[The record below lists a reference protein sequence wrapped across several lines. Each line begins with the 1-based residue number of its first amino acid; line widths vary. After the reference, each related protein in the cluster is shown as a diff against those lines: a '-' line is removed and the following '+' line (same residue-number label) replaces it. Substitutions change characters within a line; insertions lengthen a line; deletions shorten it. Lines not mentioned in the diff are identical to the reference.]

1 MGSSIKS
8 NTALIGIVILLCAAL
23 IGLGWLMGSGNVL
36 AVDLNVQESTVESA
50 PPPAAT
56 KAPAPADE
64 ALAAPEQV
72 ERVATRLTVRGLQPV
87 TRTVPVGLDVPNAKE
102 TVTCTFVPVYVNEVF
117 AGYSYVV
124 GDKAYLSIQ
133 DYCSMIDFP
142 CTIDSQDAEHVVYT
156 AAEAPM
162 ELTAGGTSFTAN
174 GRYIEVKDGTPALDG
189 KILVPLDALEVV
201 FGAKASYDAEA
212 MSVAVDTSTKELLE
226 DGESYYARMDL
237 YWLSRIIYAE
247 ANGQPFDGMIGVGNV
262 VLNRVQS
269 PRFPD
274 TIEGVVFEPGQF
286 TPVDN
291 GSINNTPSEEAV
303 RAAQM
308 CLDGV
313 NTVGDSLFFLNP
325 SVADA
330 SWFNSALTY
339 VTTIGGHAFYS

>member
-1 MGSSIKS
+1 MKRKGRVLLA
-8 NTALIGIVILLCAAL
+8 ALLLWAVLLPLCAGAALAEEPAAGAPEELRDVRVFVDGLLC
-23 IGLGWLMGSGNVL
+23 GR
-36 AVDLNVQESTVESA
+36 
-50 PPPAAT
+50 
-56 KAPAPADE
+56 
-64 ALAAPEQV
+64 ALAD
-72 ERVATRLTVRGLQPV
+72 G
-87 TRTVPVGLDVPNAKE
+87 E
-102 TVTCTFVPVYVNEVF
+102 TVWFAVEDLCALLGVQSETWWNEDSGELVVSGAGFVLHAS
-117 AGYSYVV
+117 AG
-124 GDKAYLSIQ
+124 AEYLSVNSRYLYETRGFFVRDGRSWLPTETIARIFGAAPKLSS
-133 DYCSMIDFP
+133 DGLRADFKGEELAIMP
-142 CTIDSQDAEHVVYT
+142 GGAAWYYDNFGSAEIFWLARIIHS
-156 AAEAPM
+156 E
-162 ELTAGGTSFTAN
+162 AGGQPLA
-174 GRYIEVKDGTPALDG
+174 GR
-189 KILVPLDALEVV
+189 
-201 FGAKASYDAEA
+201 
-212 MSVAVDTSTKELLE
+212 
-226 DGESYYARMDL
+226 
-237 YWLSRIIYAE
+237 
-247 ANGQPFDGMIGVGNV
+247 IGVGNV